1 MILLQTR
8 ARIIFNCP
16 AKPQSKTHRTI
27 ADEPWTAEGVAPD
40 KTLNFKP
47 WLESPDIHRVWGWG
61 DTQVHL
67 LRGVAR
73 QYPCLFRHFA
83 PCASG
88 SISAAHVARESRRL
102 LGPLL
107 GSGASASGR
116 LRATAGRRRYAD
128 CCLMIVGAD
137 IIIASD
143 VQKLL
148 IRVHGV
154 TWYNDRHGIRI
165 LKHSQAPRVSEP
177 HL

>member
-27 ADEPWTAEGVAPD
+27 ADEPWTAEGVVPD

-88 SISAAHVARESRRL
+88 SISAAHVNFSRIQL
-102 LGPLL
+102 EGCSGPY
-107 GSGASASGR
+107 SAPAPPPPG
-116 LRATAGRRRYAD
+116 G
-128 CCLMIVGAD
+128 GF
-137 IIIASD
+137 
-143 VQKLL
+143 
-148 IRVHGV
+148 
-154 TWYNDRHGIRI
+154 
-165 LKHSQAPRVSEP
+165 APRLGGGAMLIVELGVESFGDCGS
-177 HL
+177 